1 MTEYA
6 VITEYYGRLLLHH
19 FNILPP
25 LRLAPDANLH
35 SDFAFSVS
43 GLVSVFLSEYSPL

>member
-6 VITEYYGRLLLHH
+6 FVTECYGRLLLRH
-19 FNILPP
+19 FNVLPP

-35 SDFAFSVS
+35 TDFAFSVS
-43 GLVSVFLSEYSPL
+43 GLLSVFLSEYSPL